1 MSQIKLMPI
10 DYDQIEKD
18 AKSVKTRF
26 NEIYQ

>member
-1 MSQIKLMPI
+1 MPI

-18 AKSVKTRF
+18 ATMLKTRF